1 MADMSKKIK
10 LDEYMSEKG
19 MTKEEVF
26 QAISRKEISGN
37 FVGGDWYISDDRK
50 LLDEGAETIDAEGE
64 SDPKTDAKMT
74 REKEEALKQ
83 IAMAQ
88 TMAKT
93 AQTKARKTSKTGT
106 KAAAKKTTSGDRSKK
121 EGKAAAK
128 SEKGSAAAKPA
139 GQRKLSLKDSG
150 MAESILAQARDLA
163 LGPDGAAKS
172 APASKTTVASGEKNP
187 MATGKLSIKDSGIAE
202 SILAEARELAL
213 GPQAKEDILPEAE
226 EASSLAASILEEARD
241 LARLQESIAN
251 TKFDPPISDPVTK
264 PEKTATT
271 PKLIAKQFDDQLLG
285 EDAEEEER
293 WKTKLDQYVFE
304 KGITLDDAYKM
315 ITTKQIDGQFIGGE
329 WYVID
334 SDEEHEER
342 KNEAAANAALAEQ
355 RQRAEEARKEAL
367 RREEARRKMKI
378 GENMLDKGL
387 TKEEVFRLIQDKT
400 VEGHFSDGEWYV
412 LESVEDLLAR
422 EQSIQLEEEA
432 RAREEKE
439 KEEAYRER
447 RHEAGLQDG
456 LNEEERSRALN
467 MPYIT
472 DAKFADR
479 TTLKT
484 IGVAQGSTV
493 RSKNLPPELAKE
505 GATMPGAE
513 LVAFTAE
520 LAEARAQAI
529 DRMRIDAFLKGANA
543 IVSTQFSTSM
553 IDIGAI
559 EIMVYGTAVLV
570 SMSQ

>member
-1 MADMSKKIK
+1 MADMSEKIK
-10 LDEYMSEKG
+10 LDEYMSAND

-50 LLDEGAETIDAEGE
+50 SPDQVTETSTAEDE
-64 SDPKTDAKMT
+64 SDSKTNTKMA

-93 AQTKARKTSKTGT
+93 AQTKARKTNRTKTKTNPKKTASGSKSKGGGKATEKPGKKGEGT
-106 KAAAKKTTSGDRSKK
+106 KPSN
-121 EGKAAAK
+121 
-128 SEKGSAAAKPA
+128 
-139 GQRKLSLKDSG
+139 QRQLSLKDSG
-150 MAESILAQARDLA
+150 VAESILAEARELA
-163 LGPDGAAKS
+163 LGSDGAAAGPTHKPQGAS
-172 APASKTTVASGEKNP
+172 ATKKPLAS
-187 MATGKLSIKDSGIAE
+187 GKLSIKDSGLAE

-213 GPQAKEDILPEAE
+213 GPQGQDGVHPEAE

-251 TKFDPPISDPVTK
+251 TKFDPPIGDPVTK
-264 PEKTATT
+264 LEKPTTT
-271 PKLIAKQFDDQLLG
+271 PKLVAKQFDDQLLG
-285 EDAEEEER
+285 EDREEEER

-304 KGITLDDAYKM
+304 KGISLDDAYKM

-334 SDEEHEER
+334 SDEEHENR
-342 KNEAAANAALAEQ
+342 KREAAATAALAEQ

-367 RREEARRKMKI
+367 RRQEARRKMKI
-378 GENMLDKGL
+378 GEYMFDKGL

-400 VEGHFSDGEWYV
+400 VEGHFTDGEWYV
-412 LESVEDLLAR
+412 LKSVDDLLAR
-422 EQSIQLEEEA
+422 EQSVQLEEEA
-432 RAREEKE
+432 RAREERE
-439 KEEAYRER
+439 KEEAYKER

-472 DAKFADR
+472 DAKFVDR

-520 LAEARAQAI
+520 LSEARAQAI

-543 IVSTQFSTSM
+543 VVSTQFSTSM

-570 SMSQ
+570 SVSQ

>member
-1 MADMSKKIK
+1 MADISEKIK
-10 LDEYMSEKG
+10 LDEYMSSNG

-37 FVGGDWYISDDRK
+37 FVGGEWYISDDRNFSDQVIEK
-50 LLDEGAETIDAEGE
+50 SSAEDE
-64 SDPKTDAKMT
+64 SDSKTNEKMA

-93 AQTKARKTSKTGT
+93 AQTKARKTNKTKT
-106 KAAAKKTTSGDRSKK
+106 KEAVKKTAAIAKPRG
-121 EGKAAAK
+121 GVKAAAK
-128 SEKGSAAAKPA
+128 SDKKGEAKKTA
-139 GQRKLSLKDSG
+139 NQRTLSLKDSG
-150 MAESILAQARDLA
+150 MAESILAEARQMA
-163 LGPDGAAKS
+163 LGPDGATKAAPESIAKTGS
-172 APASKTTVASGEKNP
+172 SLKKPL
-187 MATGKLSIKDSGIAE
+187 ATGKLSIKNSGIAE

-213 GPQAKEDILPEAE
+213 GPKGKDEVLPDTE

-251 TKFDPPISDPVTK
+251 TKFDPPLGDPVTK
-264 PEKTATT
+264 PEKTTTT
-271 PKLIAKQFDDQLLG
+271 PKLIAKQFEDQLLG
-285 EDAEEEER
+285 EEAEEEER

-334 SDEEHEER
+334 SDEEHENR
-342 KNEAAANAALAEQ
+342 KKEAAATAALAEQ
-355 RQRAEEARKEAL
+355 RQRAQEARTEAL

-378 GENMLDKGL
+378 SEYMFDKGL
-387 TKEEVFRLIQDKT
+387 TKEDVFRLIQDKT
-400 VEGHFSDGEWYV
+400 VEGHFADGEWYV

-422 EQSIQLEEEA
+422 EQSIQFEEEA
-432 RAREEKE
+432 RAREERE
-439 KEEAYRER
+439 KEEAYKER

-472 DAKFADR
+472 DAKFVDR

-505 GATMPGAE
+505 GARMPGAE

-520 LAEARAQAI
+520 LTEARAQAI
-529 DRMRIDAFLKGANA
+529 DRMRVDAFLKGANA